1 MLQLVLPDP
10 WCCIL
15 SCPTLG
21 VASCPVRP
29 LVLQLVL
36 SDPWCCNTSCPTLGL
51 PDPWCCNS
59 SYPTLGVATRL
70 TRPLVLQLV
79 LPDPWCCSSSCL
91 TLGVAKS
98 TRLCASWNV
107 ASGSFVCTWQC
118 VDVKWCACFVTLC
131 LLLDFVILDQ

>member
-1 MLQLVLPDP
+1 MLQLVLPDPWCCNSSCPTLGVASCPARPLVLHLVLPDP

-21 VASCPVRP
+21 IATCPVRP
-29 LVLQLVL
+29 LVLQHV
-36 SDPWCCNTSCPTLGL
+36 L
-51 PDPWCCNS
+51 PDP
-59 SYPTLGVATRL
+59 RI